1 MRVSKTFLAIIIGAV
16 LFFAG
21 FGILM
26 AVGLNHEQA
35 THFSPVGQ
43 TSEESVV
50 LTQDFLHREYDAYVS
65 SQKPTGTMSNVMLVI
80 GILAVVIMILVLAV
94 KLTRHTF
101 SGSDLA
107 YVIPV
112 IAVGVILILLS
123 LLFGSSY
130 RKMMRNK
137 DEPIALKKVS
147 VTHMEERQSHY
158 TDGDGT
164 VSSTSYYYVTI
175 DGVEKLF
182 SKDDYD
188 RFESGKEYYAAKAGN
203 NLTFRY
209 YPVDKFVTE

>member
-26 AVGLNHEQA
+26 AVGLNHERA

-65 SQKPTGTMSNVMLVI
+65 SQKTTGTMSNVMLVI

-137 DEPIALKKVS
+137 DEPITLKKVS
-147 VTHMEERQSHY
+147 VTDMEERKSY
-158 TDGDGT
+158 STD
-164 VSSTSYYYVTI
+164 VSTTEYYVMI
-175 DGVEKLF
+175 DGVELLF
-182 SKDDYD
+182 SEDDYYL
-188 RFESGKEYYAAKAGN
+188 FESGKEYYAAKAGN

>member
-26 AVGLNHEQA
+26 AVGLNHERA

-65 SQKPTGTMSNVMLVI
+65 SQKTTGTMSNVMLVI

-137 DEPIALKKVS
+137 DEPITLKKVS
-147 VTHMEERQSHY
+147 VTDMEERKNYS
-158 TDGDGT
+158 TD
-164 VSSTSYYYVTI
+164 VSTTEYYVMI
-175 DGVEKLF
+175 DGVELLF
-182 SKDDYD
+182 SEDDYYL
-188 RFESGKEYYAAKAGN
+188 FESGKEYYAAKAGN

>member
-65 SQKPTGTMSNVMLVI
+65 SQKTTGTMSNVMLVI
-80 GILAVVIMILVLAV
+80 GILVVVIMILVLAV

-123 LLFGSSY
+123 LLFGSWY
-130 RKMMRNK
+130 RKIMRNK
-137 DEPIALKKVS
+137 DEPITLKKVS
-147 VTHMEERQSHY
+147 VTHMEERHSHY
-158 TDGDGT
+158 TDGE
-164 VSSTSYYYVTI
+164 VAYYYVTI
-175 DGVEKLF
+175 DGVELLF
-182 SKDDYD
+182 SEDDYYL
-188 RFESGKEYYAAKAGN
+188 FESGKEYYAAKAGKYQ
-203 NLTFRY
+203 TFRY
-209 YPVDKFVTE
+209 YPADKFVTE

>member
-26 AVGLNHEQA
+26 AVGLNHERA

-65 SQKPTGTMSNVMLVI
+65 SQKTTGTMSNVMLVI

-94 KLTRHTF
+94 KLSRHTF

-137 DEPIALKKVS
+137 DEPITLKKVS
-147 VTHMEERQSHY
+147 VTDMEERKSY
-158 TDGDGT
+158 STD
-164 VSSTSYYYVTI
+164 VSTTDYYVTI
-175 DGVEKLF
+175 DGVELLF
-182 SKDDYD
+182 SEDDYYL
-188 RFESGKEYYAAKAGN
+188 FESGKEYYAAKAGN